1 MFFLHLC
8 KLRQKLR
15 AAIAA
20 HLLVSL
26 CVFPAAADTG
36 VRAHK
41 FRGQF
46 VVDEFLI
53 KARSAEA
60 IRALSQE
67 FSLSFNAQPILQTSD
82 GQWYK
87 VTDTSGSASFDELR
101 AFMYSSSFLSE
112 NVLHIERHL
121 LWHSL
126 NSAADPKPD
135 FPPRLPRRNR
145 ADPLM
150 TKVYGVQKV
159 HAPAAW
165 AKTAGSEHVIVADID
180 TGIDYNHPDLINN
193 MWRNSKEMADD
204 GRDNDGNGYTDDVLG
219 WDFSNKDSLPWDDNG
234 HGTHTS
240 GSIAATGGNGIGI
253 SGVAQRASLMAL
265 KFLDG
270 EGSGTTEDAILAIRY
285 AVSNGASI
293 LSNSWGGDEYSKA
306 LEDAISEAAARNVLF
321 VAAAGNDGTNND
333 TLPMYP
339 AAYNLPNVIAVAASD
354 REDRLA
360 DFSNY
365 GVNSVHLAAPGDFI
379 YSTLPE
385 GKYGV
390 NSGTSMACP
399 HVAGAAVLL
408 KAYRP
413 GLSAIDIKRILLQSV
428 DKVAD
433 YADKIASGGRLN
445 VDRALS
451 IVAAETTP
459 EAH

>member
-1 MFFLHLC
+1 MFFSCLG
-8 KLRQKLR
+8 LRQRKFCS
-15 AAIAA
+15 AIVS
-20 HLLVSL
+20 HLLVFL
-26 CVFPAAADTG
+26 WAFPAAADTG
-36 VRAHK
+36 VRTHND
-41 FRGQF
+41 RGQF
-46 VVDEFLI
+46 IANEFLI
-53 KARSAEA
+53 KARSVEA
-60 IRALSQE
+60 VRTLSLE
-67 FSLSFNAQPILQTSD
+67 FSLSFNAQPILQTAD

-87 VTDTSGSASFDELR
+87 VTDEGASANFDELR
-101 AFMYSSSFLSE
+101 AFIYSNHFLSE
-112 NVLHIERHL
+112 NVLNVERQL

-126 NSAADPKPD
+126 NSVADPKPEV
-135 FPPRLPRRNR
+135 PPRLPRRKR
-145 ADPLM
+145 TDPLM
-150 TKVYGVQKV
+150 NKVYGVQKIQSL
-159 HAPAAW
+159 AAW
-165 AKTAGSEHVIVADID
+165 TKSAGSENVIVADID

-193 MWRNSKEMADD
+193 MWRNVKEIADD

-219 WDFSNKDSLPWDDNG
+219 WDFTNKESLPWDDNG

-285 AVSNGASI
+285 AINNGASI

-354 REDRLA
+354 SQDKLA

-365 GVNSVHLAAPGDFI
+365 GVNSVHLAAPGDYI

-399 HVAGAAVLL
+399 HVAGAAALL

-428 DKVAD
+428 DKVPD